1 MIRRD
6 LFWWG
11 AACAL
16 SMLCASAHGQSC
28 DTSGWQRAKLA
39 ETQVHPAMVKVTVAD
54 GRGGQSHGSGVII
67 DKHEDRA
74 YVLTCWH
81 IFRDGAR
88 AVYVCIPQ
96 LGCAPGQV
104 EAVSQLWDAA
114 IVSIPSNPR
123 LQFVRTAETSPRVG
137 DVVFVGGYGS
147 GQWRWQAGRVRQYLS
162 PGGGAA
168 FDMIEV
174 SAASREGDS
183 GGPMLDEP
191 GRVCGVLCGNGGRSA
206 AGTGIARLRA
216 IFAAVVPA
224 WRPPAPPNVTE
235 GGPLE
240 PIDLPAND
248 PPAPPGGTAE
258 PSMPPTANAP
268 APAAEAKPANEPETA
283 PPDSS
288 AFVQDRVAPQGS
300 GTGMTPGA
308 SGAGGGL
315 SDLVAGFAGRRIAGW
330 LTPIL
335 ISGLAVLGIAPPA
348 GVVYFVTLAGLKLG
362 RRWLHARRAKRKG
375 KNAQPTTQPGQTG
388 GSAPAGR
395 EFPSIVRD
403 ATEGHQLLQLRQLEG
418 RDPLCDSLIG
428 VLALDSLEKA
438 IASGSDPAEKA
449 WATRFRD
456 KLLVEF
462 NRVVPPTVVTEK

>member
-11 AACAL
+11 AVCAL
-16 SMLCASAHGQSC
+16 GMLCASAHGQSC

-39 ETQVHPAMVKVTVAD
+39 ETQVHPAMVKLTVAD

-81 IFRDGAR
+81 LFRDGAR

-96 LGCAPGQV
+96 LGCAPGRV

-114 IVSIPSNPR
+114 IVSIPSSPR
-123 LQFVRTAETSPRVG
+123 LQFVRTAEASPRVG

-216 IFAAVVPA
+216 IFADVVPA
-224 WRPPAPPNVTE
+224 WRASAPPNVTE

-240 PIDLPAND
+240 PIDLPATD
-248 PPAPPGGTAE
+248 PPAPPGGTPE
-258 PSMPPTANAP
+258 PSTPPTANAP
-268 APAAEAKPANEPETA
+268 APSTPAAEPVAAEPAPRPTATSPPGRPAKPAA
-283 PPDSS
+283 PKGPVS
-288 AFVQDRVAPQGS
+288 
-300 GTGMTPGA
+300 TP
-308 SGAGGGL
+308 
-315 SDLVAGFAGRRIAGW
+315 
-330 LTPIL
+330 
-335 ISGLAVLGIAPPA
+335 AVRDVVVGIANPWIDRALAA
-348 GVVYFVTLAGLKLG
+348 G
-362 RRWLHARRAKRKG
+362 
-375 KNAQPTTQPGQTG
+375 
-388 GSAPAGR
+388 
-395 EFPSIVRD
+395 
-403 ATEGHQLLQLRQLEG
+403 
-418 RDPLCDSLIG
+418 IG
-428 VLALDSLEKA
+428 VLATFLGLQIPGVRAIVLARLVRGGARIAIEHRRQREAADPPQIEKV
-438 IASGSDPAEKA
+438 IIRHDNPPPPPIVDRSRE
-449 WATRFRD
+449 F
-456 KLLVEF
+456 VEV
-462 NRVVPPTVVTEK
+462 VVPDQRLKALQWAMDEYVRRFPGARPFVDTVESYASQYLSGNPKPKE